1 MQFLLHIDGFIIFE
15 SVWLFNKIYGF
26 EGVNPKLRLM
36 FGFITLIWTH
46 IEDSF
51 LPFYKIV
58 RFIQLI
64 FDKKLWCLKKVT
76 FTNIHEW
83 QEPCVISLK
92 ISVKDNVTKL
102 NIRLVKIKTCIFSNT
117 RNWIIHA
124 YFLLVFCGFAIFV
137 KT

>member
-1 MQFLLHIDGFIIFE
+1 M
-15 SVWLFNKIYGF
+15 
-26 EGVNPKLRLM
+26 
-36 FGFITLIWTH
+36 
-46 IEDSF
+46 
-51 LPFYKIV
+51 

-83 QEPCVISLK
+83 QEPCVVSLK

-124 YFLLVFCGFAIFV
+124 YFLLVHCGFATFAQTCVGADISEKSFV
-137 KT
+137 HKLKYKNSWPLLAYFRGMSWNDLWKTHPNKINRYLFSFV